1 MVMFHHLGLSDAH
14 VQLMMWVGGSLLLLV
29 LLLGLGLLWQR
40 RIQAKQLARI
50 NQLFSISDITNS
62 LDLNRGGKRA
72 GRSVDTLFILP
83 DISNYTRFVTNT
95 HLDPAETQDIIFA
108 LMSTI
113 IKTAG
118 KSFRFSKMEGD
129 SALFFTD
136 ADGARPRLI
145 AKTILR
151 IFVAYD
157 QERDRLKA
165 TGNYDAPI
173 CALIDEL
180 GLKMILHRGIAQR
193 FTYRGTIDH
202 FGSDVIQLHR
212 LAKNHIDGSR
222 YVFATEQACDL
233 VDFENALRSEK
244 NVEVLKHIGPV
255 QGTVFRIPNDLR
267 MSHLIDR
274 MKLNSRFRTSSKA
287 PKLAEATS
295 PVGSI
300 EPPSLKSTLPT
311 RSA

>member
-1 MVMFHHLGLSDAH
+1 MFHHLGLSDTH

-29 LLLGLGLLWQR
+29 LLLGLGLWWQR
-40 RIQAKQLARI
+40 RIQARQLARI
-50 NQLFSISDITNS
+50 NQLFSISDIANS
-62 LDLNRGGKRA
+62 LDLNRNGKRA

-118 KSFRFSKMEGD
+118 RSFRFSKMEGD

-136 ADGARPRLI
+136 AHGARPRRV
-145 AKTILR
+145 AKHILR

-157 QERDRLKA
+157 QERERLKA
-165 TGNYDAPI
+165 VGNYDAPI

-180 GLKMILHRGIAQR
+180 GLKMILHRGTAQR

-233 VDFENALRSEK
+233 VDFENALLSEK

-255 QGTVFRIPNDLR
+255 QGTVFRIPADFGSPPLIESIKLKSGLR
-267 MSHLIDR
+267 ASV
-274 MKLNSRFRTSSKA
+274 KA
-287 PKLAEATS
+287 PKLVDATS
-295 PVGSI
+295 PAGSI
-300 EPPSLKSTLPT
+300 EPPNLQSTLLT